1 MRILGIYFYTFD
13 LSEPLR
19 SIDVPSPEPAE
30 FCDIHHSAK
39 QQRPWNLL
47 RYAGDL
53 IATNSP
59 ILFRFLSSPPFTEPV
74 ESCTRLLRHDP
85 HSSLIAAD
93 FKGTLFSILPIPHSR
108 GLHAIFCLICFAVI
122 YDHFGGSVRDDSN
135 MIRTCKSPCG
145 RSRGLCIHLLD
156 IHSKRPDPIL
166 CRWPLLRAWIRG

>member
-1 MRILGIYFYTFD
+1 MRVLGIYSYTFNP
-13 LSEPLR
+13 SEPLR
-19 SIDVPSPEPAE
+19 SIDIPSPEPAE
-30 FCDIHHSAK
+30 FYDIHHSAK

-53 IATNSP
+53 IATSLSNS
-59 ILFRFLSSPPFTEPV
+59 LSFSFFAPFTEPV

-93 FKGTLFSILPIPHSR
+93 LKGTLFSILPIPHSR

-166 CRWPLLRAWIRG
+166 CRWHLLRAWIRG